1 MKLFSRSSC
10 PLFSLLLSAS
20 AIILIIA
27 LAFSI
32 SGCGKKKEEV
42 VKKEVV
48 RPVKIMAVSM
58 AGAEEMTR
66 EFPGRVRAS
75 QRVDLAFQVAGP
87 LITLPIEEGQQVKK
101 GQVLA
106 RIRPRDFE
114 TEIAKGKAKALEAE
128 QQYLRYKDLYAKNQ
142 VSKADFDKYKS
153 QSDISKARLK
163 EAEDT
168 LDDTFL
174 RAPFAGVVARRY
186 VDNFQD
192 VQAKEPIVSLQDI
205 SRVEVLVN
213 VPENMIS
220 QVEKGKGRETALAHA
235 TFAMAPGQQFP
246 LSLKEYATEADPQ
259 TQTYQVTLLMEQP
272 TGINIL
278 PGMTAT
284 VVGSRSTEESNQGD
298 ITVPAIAVFSDY
310 DGDSSV
316 WVFQTDTQTVHQR
329 KVKTGELSGSDS
341 IKIVAG
347 LELGEQI
354 AVTGVNSLREG
365 MKVRSLS
372 DMGGR

>member
-1 MKLFSRSSC
+1 
-10 PLFSLLLSAS
+10 
-20 AIILIIA
+20 
-27 LAFSI
+27 
-32 SGCGKKKEEV
+32 
-42 VKKEVV
+42 
-48 RPVKIMAVSM
+48 
-58 AGAEEMTR
+58 
-66 EFPGRVRAS
+66 
-75 QRVDLAFQVAGP
+75 
-87 LITLPIEEGQQVKK
+87 
-101 GQVLA
+101 
-106 RIRPRDFE
+106 
-114 TEIAKGKAKALEAE
+114 
-128 QQYLRYKDLYAKNQ
+128 

-163 EAEDT
+163 EAKDT

-205 SRVEVLVN
+205 SQVEVLVN
-213 VPENMIS
+213 VPENIIVR
-220 QVEKGKGRETALAHA
+220 VERRKGGKSALAHA

-246 LSLKEYATEADPQ
+246 LTLKEYATEADSQ
-259 TQTYQVTLLMEQP
+259 TQTYQVTLLMDQP
-272 TGINIL
+272 TGINVL

-341 IKIVAG
+341 IKIVSG

-354 AVTGVNSLREG
+354 AVTGVNSLQEG
-365 MKVRSLS
+365 MKVKSLS
-372 DMGGR
+372 DMGGDKK